1 MRNMNVECK
10 RLLAELKDLEAYT
23 LNWLKKND
31 EEHKE
36 LADKVRNELLSSMQK
51 DIKTLEG
58 MKPGTI
64 VEVM

>member
-1 MRNMNVECK
+1 MWECK

-23 LNWLKKND
+23 LNWLKKHD

-36 LADKVRNELLSSMQK
+36 LADKVQNELLSSIQK

-58 MKPGTI
+58 MKSGTM
-64 VEVM
+64 VRVR

>member
-1 MRNMNVECK
+1 MNVECK